1 MESTEIESRI
11 KRLIEE
17 LVSSHWESA
26 RSVCY
31 LSEIGPRLN
40 TEIPGWRDALPMGLR
55 EYLRGNPVVHLVEY
69 PGIREKVGAVPLSVS
84 LPDDVRG
91 LFPRPGEI
99 ALSRNHRIAFMQE
112 FWDGF
117 IRPIEGH
124 ARYVILDDGGQVT
137 VRDEP
142 PDNESDAAYEITRD
156 DLSRSLPDQP
166 IASRVDETH
175 AAIDRWLRKQSLEAR
190 LFARPRGQR
199 RQLVAGSRLARLIGA
214 LDGLPDEDLAR
225 MTIPVDILIK
235 LNSRDGD

>member
-1 MESTEIESRI
+1 MERTEIETRI
-11 KRLIEE
+11 KGLVEE
-17 LVSSHWESA
+17 LVSSHWEST

-31 LSEIGPRLN
+31 LSAIGPRLN

-55 EYLRGNPVVHLVEY
+55 DYLRRNPVVHLVEY
-69 PGIREKVGAVPLSVS
+69 PGIGEKVGAVPLSVS

-91 LFPRPGEI
+91 LFPQPGET
-99 ALSRNHRIAFMQE
+99 ALSRNHRVAFMQE

-124 ARYVILDDGGQVT
+124 ARYVTLDDRGQVT

-142 PDNESDAAYEITRD
+142 PDNESDAAYEITGD
-156 DLSRSLPDQP
+156 DLSDSLPDQP
-166 IASRVDETH
+166 IESKVDATH
-175 AAIDRWLRKQSLEAR
+175 SAIERWLRKQSLEAR
-190 LFARPRGQR
+190 LFARPRVQR
-199 RQLVAGSRLARLIGA
+199 RQLVVGSRLARLIGA

-235 LNSRDGD
+235 LNLKDGD